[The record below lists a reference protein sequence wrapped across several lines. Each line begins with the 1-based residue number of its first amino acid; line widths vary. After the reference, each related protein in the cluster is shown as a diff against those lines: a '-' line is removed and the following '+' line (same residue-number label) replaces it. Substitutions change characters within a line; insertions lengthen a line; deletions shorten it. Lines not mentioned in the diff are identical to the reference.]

1 MKRATAS
8 ALLAV
13 AVGAGAC
20 RWLPGSWGADEAAAR
35 HRPLFDDDQDGVVS
49 RAEYVGRRYA
59 GPPFSAVDLD
69 RDGDLDAAELLR
81 LARGQDGQRFDGA
94 QAPRTLPPPPAVGVL
109 GPDALLVLE
118 VLGWMHGALAAAGAA
133 PPLDPERAVAVGAA
147 LQAAALLGVRG
158 AGLEVADGG
167 FMADAHGGRASF
179 GG

>member
-1 MKRATAS
+1 VKRATAS

-118 VLGWMHGALAAAGAA
+118 VLGWMHSALTAAGAA
-133 PPLDPERAVAVGAA
+133 PPLDPEQLQRAA
-147 LQAAALLGVRG
+147 LTGALDSAESRQLLDQLRGPWAAQGWTWPVGVP
-158 AGLEVADGG
+158 
-167 FMADAHGGRASF
+167 
-179 GG
+179 

>member
-1 MKRATAS
+1 MKRATTS

-13 AVGAGAC
+13 AVAAGAC

-69 RDGDLDAAELLR
+69 RDGDLDATELLR

-94 QAPRTLPPPPAVGVL
+94 QAPRTLPPPPPVGVL
-109 GPDALLVLE
+109 GPEALLVLE
-118 VLGWMHGALAAAGAA
+118 VLGWMHSALDRAGAA
-133 PPLDPERAVAVGAA
+133 PPLDPGQLQRAA
-147 LQAAALLGVRG
+147 LTGALDSAESRQLLELMRGPWAAQGWTWPVGVP
-158 AGLEVADGG
+158 
-167 FMADAHGGRASF
+167 
-179 GG
+179 